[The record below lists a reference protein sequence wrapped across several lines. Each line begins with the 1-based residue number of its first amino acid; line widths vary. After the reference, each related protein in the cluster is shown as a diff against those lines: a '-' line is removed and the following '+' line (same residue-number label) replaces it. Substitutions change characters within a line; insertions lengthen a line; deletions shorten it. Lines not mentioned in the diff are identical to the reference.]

1 MSGLLIL
8 NILSRGGGYVV
19 EIDIYLDDDTMKYLN
34 YISVI
39 NNISIQELIYNLIQ
53 DELFSNHKMIAE

>member
-1 MSGLLIL
+1 M
-8 NILSRGGGYVV
+8 

-39 NNISIQELIYNLIQ
+39 NNISIQELIFNLIQ
-53 DELFSNHKMIAE
+53 DELFSNHKMVAE